1 MSGRAWGILLVL
13 CGTIFIEGADV
24 AMMGV
29 ALASI
34 QSDLGMST
42 SALQWVVSGYV
53 LGYGGFML
61 LGGRAADL
69 LGRRR
74 MFLGWLTVFLAFSGL
89 GGFATEGWMLITA
102 RFMTGIAAAFMT
114 PAGLSIIT
122 TRFPEGPAR
131 NKALLVYAG
140 TGGAGFSLGL
150 VVGGLLTAV
159 DWRWVFFAPV
169 LLSAT
174 LLLAAFRLIP
184 ADRDI
189 RPTFSGFDLGGAGTI
204 TASMLLLVYAVVRA
218 PEVAIAQTLG
228 LGAASI
234 AFMIAFV
241 AIERRSA
248 TPLVRL
254 GIFRSGAL
262 VRSNIAAMLFAGSF
276 AGFQFLVVLYLQQVR
291 GWSPLETGLALMI
304 AGVDAVLAP
313 TVTPKLVERF
323 GTIRIII
330 VGTTLGA
337 IGYGL
342 FLRVGADSPYVSD
355 MLPTMIL
362 IGLAFAL
369 AYGPLTIAATDGI
382 AAGEQGLAGGILYT
396 SWQFGSALGLA
407 AVTAIKLTE
416 ADETSL
422 DGFHAALFVPVVA
435 VIASALV
442 VSLGLRARRDPRA
455 RVRKF
460 VPASD

>member
-1 MSGRAWGILLVL
+1 
-13 CGTIFIEGADV
+13 
-24 AMMGV
+24 
-29 ALASI
+29 
-34 QSDLGMST
+34 
-42 SALQWVVSGYV
+42 
-53 LGYGGFML
+53 
-61 LGGRAADL
+61 
-69 LGRRR
+69 
-74 MFLGWLTVFLAFSGL
+74 
-89 GGFATEGWMLITA
+89 
-102 RFMTGIAAAFMT
+102 
-114 PAGLSIIT
+114 
-122 TRFPEGPAR
+122 
-131 NKALLVYAG
+131 LLVYAG

-204 TASMLLLVYAVVRA
+204 TGSMLLLVYAVVRA

-442 VSLGLRARRDPRA
+442 VSLGLRVRRDPRA